1 MAQSRRAR
9 CTVAALAAAALIS
22 VPASAGSQEPSAPQP
37 GRNDSDKKPSL
48 SLRATPPIGF
58 TPLRVSLVAE
68 LKDGADDYADLYCT
82 TVEWDWGDETISENT
97 EDCAPYEAGKSEIRR
112 RYSASHTFRFPGN
125 FRIYIR
131 LKQKDKVVSA
141 SSANVQVRAGV
152 RQGFD

>member
-1 MAQSRRAR
+1 MAQSGRAP
-9 CTVAALAAAALIS
+9 CTVAALVAAALMS
-22 VPASAGSQEPSAPQP
+22 VGASAGSQAPSAPQP
-37 GRNDSDKKPSL
+37 GRAGGDKKPSL

-68 LKDGADDYADLYCT
+68 VRDGANDDPELYCT

-112 RYSASHTFRFPGN
+112 RYSASHTFRYPGN
-125 FRIYIR
+125 YRVYLR
-131 LKQKDKVVSA
+131 LKQKDKVVAA
-141 SSANVQVRAGV
+141 SSTNIQVRAGV

>member
-9 CTVAALAAAALIS
+9 CTVAALAAAAFMS
-22 VPASAGSQEPSAPQP
+22 VPALAGSQEPSAPQP
-37 GRNDSDKKPSL
+37 GRTDSDKKPSL

-68 LKDGADDYADLYCT
+68 LKDGPNDYADLYCT

-112 RYSASHTFRFPGN
+112 RFTIQHKYNIDGN
-125 FRIYIR
+125 YDVQFR
-131 LKQKDKVVSA
+131 LKQRDKVVA
-141 SSANVQVRAGV
+141 AVRTKVTVRAG
-152 RQGFD
+152 R